1 MYSEARLGGLVIF
14 STFGDSLVVSD
25 GTVAGTR
32 GLAGTPDG
40 YPLVTAGRYAYYGD
54 GEPFRTDGSVVEQLA
69 DVRPGPDPST
79 PYPLAE
85 AGPAVL
91 FAADDGVHGMEVWGI
106 DRSTTT
112 AELFADIEPG
122 ADDGLAREPGYAF
135 FGRFPGAGA
144 GGRGFF
150 LAGDAATGEELWSSD
165 GTPGGTGPLRD
176 VFPGPRSSEVRWLTA
191 AGDRVFFVADDGVHG
206 REPWTS
212 DGTRVGTRLLADLVP
227 GPGSSLPAELTA
239 VADRVYFAAH
249 TPGHGRELWVA
260 DGTPGGTRRLTDL
273 APGPLPSSPMALT
286 VSGGWLWFVA
296 TDGVTGFEPYRL
308 GLPGTIFADSFES
321 GDTGAWSASR

>member
-1 MYSEARLGGLVIF
+1 
-14 STFGDSLVVSD
+14 
-25 GTVAGTR
+25 
-32 GLAGTPDG
+32 
-40 YPLVTAGRYAYYGD
+40 
-54 GEPFRTDGSVVEQLA
+54 
-69 DVRPGPDPST
+69 
-79 PYPLAE
+79 
-85 AGPAVL
+85 
-91 FAADDGVHGMEVWGI
+91 MEVWGV
-106 DRSTTT
+106 DR
-112 AELFADIEPG
+112 AGAGAVLLADAEPG
-122 ADDGLAREPGYAF
+122 PGDGVARVPDYPVLGK
-135 FGRFPGAGA
+135 RPGAAA